1 MTPLY
6 AFAFGLGMPEIIVIC
21 VIGVLLFGRR
31 LPEVGRYLGK
41 GIVEFKKG
49 IKGLEDEVDAGP
61 AAVRH
66 ESAAPDQIRAPQ
78 RIAATAPKFEDTP
91 VAAPT
96 NTNISTP
103 PRA

>member
-1 MTPLY
+1 M
-6 AFAFGLGMPEIIVIC
+6 FGLGAPEIIVIM

-49 IKGLEDEVDAGP
+49 IKGLEDDVDTGP
-61 AAVRH
+61 AALRH
-66 ESAAPDQIRAPQ
+66 EPAQEQIRAPQ
-78 RIAATAPKFEDTP
+78 RVAASAPKFEDVPASTP
-91 VAAPT
+91 S
-96 NTNISTP
+96 TNITTP

>member
-1 MTPLY
+1 M
-6 AFAFGLGMPEIIVIC
+6 FGLGAPEIIVIM

-49 IKGLEDEVDAGP
+49 IKGLEDDVDTGSTAL
-61 AAVRH
+61 RH
-66 ESAAPDQIRAPQ
+66 EPVQDQIRAPQ
-78 RIAATAPKFEDTP
+78 RVTASAPKFEDVP
-91 VAAPT
+91 ASAPS
-96 NTNISTP
+96 TNITTP

>member
-1 MTPLY
+1 MTSL
-6 AFAFGLGMPEIIVIC
+6 FAFMGLGAPEIIVIM
-21 VIGVLLFGRR
+21 VIGVRLFGRR

-49 IKGLEDEVDAGP
+49 IKGLEDEVDTGP

-66 ESAAPDQIRAPQ
+66 EAAAPDQIRAPQ

-91 VAAPT
+91 AAAPS
-96 NTNISTP
+96 TNITTP